1 MFLTRLLSSPKF
13 FTFSSNSLS
22 FSCDA
27 NRVSILFSSP
37 LYLTIRSLMSCY
49 FPAKTLCRCSMSFSR
64 LANFYSKY
72 YFMLTSLFPI
82 IILSLL
88 FSSQMAAHDSNCRV
102 SMYPFFSP
110 NQPANDLFYLAKCS
124 TCFCSLMFSFSIF
137 SFLSYNYFIN
147 SFSFSS
153 YGLVSLL
160 IFSYLLFISSS
171 NCRFKL
177 TILSSDIWINYRS
190 YFFSFLNF
198 NNSSSCNFFI
208 FCMVSNK
215 SAISLSLALLKEWNF
230 FFSSSK
236 NACDLCF

>member
-1 MFLTRLLSSPKF
+1 
-13 FTFSSNSLS
+13 
-22 FSCDA
+22 
-27 NRVSILFSSP
+27 
-37 LYLTIRSLMSCY
+37 
-49 FPAKTLCRCSMSFSR
+49 
-64 LANFYSKY
+64 
-72 YFMLTSLFPI
+72 
-82 IILSLL
+82 
-88 FSSQMAAHDSNCRV
+88 
-102 SMYPFFSP
+102 
-110 NQPANDLFYLAKCS
+110 
-124 TCFCSLMFSFSIF
+124 MFSFSIF

-236 NACDLCF
+236 NACDLCFWSAYLTKVCEVSSILVAKLVTCYLCSKFRDANFIFKSCTLAFCFDISISNVFLISSLSCKALYNLSLLFLFTSSNALMFVCNNANSFW